1 MCANNL
7 EIVVIVDVFH
17 LAEIEDFQDMKAII
31 QRVTS
36 ASVMV
41 DQEVVSAIGRGLC
54 VLIGIC
60 KDDTAKDVEYIV
72 RKVLNIRLFE
82 DGSGKRWSKSVL
94 DEQLEILCV
103 SQFTLYHRLKGNKP
117 DFHLAMQGTEA
128 QDLYNS
134 FLGQLGQKYNPDK
147 IRDGKFGAYM
157 QVHIQNDGP
166 VTVELD
172 SEPKSGDGAEKN

>member
-1 MCANNL
+1 
-7 EIVVIVDVFH
+7 
-17 LAEIEDFQDMKAII
+17 MKAIV

-36 ASVMV
+36 ASVTV
-41 DQEVVSAIGRGLC
+41 DQEVISAIGRGLC
-54 VLIGIC
+54 VLVGIC

-72 RKVLNIRLFE
+72 RKLLNIRLFE
-82 DGSGKRWSKSVL
+82 DTSGKRWSKSVL

-128 QDLYNS
+128 QDLYNT
-134 FLGQLGQKYNPDK
+134 FLRQLGQKYHPDK

-166 VTVELD
+166 VTLELD
-172 SEPKSGDGAEKN
+172 SGASKNDKTEEINKEDNP